1 MRKKLIVA
9 NWKMHNTVH
18 QASLLVHHLAE
29 KIDIHRDVEVVLC
42 PTMLALQSVS
52 LQVNR
57 RQFKLGAQNCHW
69 RDEGAF
75 TGEVAAA
82 HLRGVV
88 EYVLVG
94 HSERRHVFMESERD
108 IRAKVQ
114 AVIRNQMKPILCI
127 GETAQER
134 VDGETK
140 HVIHDQLLSGL
151 ANLTSEE
158 ITEVTIAYEPVW
170 AIGTGENAQP
180 RDVEKVAELIRKQI
194 AALYGDEAAEAVRV
208 LYGGSVNE
216 NDVSHYLDAKDI
228 DGVLVGGA
236 SLSSVRF
243 AKIVEMAHTK
253 H

>member
-9 NWKMHNTVH
+9 NWKMHKTVH